1 MQSEANLYKDLVNET
16 ISTDD
21 MPKLRLELKSLR
33 QRFKKEEEQRKYW
46 QELSKKKDEEIIQIK
61 LNHEEMKISLEKERE
76 NAKSK

>member
-1 MQSEANLYKDLVNET
+1 
-16 ISTDD
+16 

-61 LNHEEMKISLEKERE
+61 LNHEEIKILLEKERE

>member
-1 MQSEANLYKDLVNET
+1 
-16 ISTDD
+16 

>member
-1 MQSEANLYKDLVNET
+1 MS
-16 ISTDD
+16 
-21 MPKLRLELKSLR
+21 KLRLELKSLR